1 MSEGV
6 PGHLIVMTDDDR
18 KRVEEFA
25 SKIDSTVRKIYEARD
40 GQRYDFKPMRLQ
52 EQQVGAKLSELA
64 VYRYISSLGI
74 QCTEPDFEIYER
86 KKKNF
91 SPDMKLA
98 DGSPIHVKSQE
109 PHVAE
114 RHGISWM
121 VEKTDKELY
130 INTTG
135 YVALCLVSRVHNT
148 VRLLGLPKATFLK
161 EKGIL
166 FGQPKKESL
175 RETKS
180 TIYYDELRLADES
193 DVWALKNVEC
203 QS

>member
-1 MSEGV
+1 MSEEV
-6 PGHLIVMTDDDR
+6 PGHLIELTESDR
-18 KRVEEFA
+18 KLVEDFA
-25 SKIDSTVRKIYEARD
+25 TKIDSTVRKIYEARD
-40 GQRYDFKPMRLQ
+40 GQRYDRRPERLH

-64 VYRYISSLGI
+64 VHRYITSLGHT
-74 QCTEPDFEIYER
+74 CSSPDFTIYE
-86 KKKNF
+86 KKKKTF
-91 SPDMKLA
+91 SPDMKLG

-114 RHGISWM
+114 LCGISWM

-135 YVALCLVSRVHNT
+135 YVALCLVSLQHNT
-148 VRLLGLPKATFLK
+148 VRLLGLPKASFLK

-166 FGQPKKESL
+166 YGQPKKEFL

-180 TIYYDELRLADES
+180 TIYYDELRLQQEA
-193 DVWALKNVEC
+193 DVWALKNE
-203 QS
+203 SNL